1 MDTLEVFRPEISK
14 LHDINFSHT
23 SHPSTSAPWNFR
35 SMKSFFKIPGLN
47 TEDHFRD
54 KSRCLESVEV

>member
-35 SMKSFFKIPGLN
+35 SMKSFFKIPGLKVL
-47 TEDHFRD
+47 R
-54 KSRCLESVEV
+54 KGI